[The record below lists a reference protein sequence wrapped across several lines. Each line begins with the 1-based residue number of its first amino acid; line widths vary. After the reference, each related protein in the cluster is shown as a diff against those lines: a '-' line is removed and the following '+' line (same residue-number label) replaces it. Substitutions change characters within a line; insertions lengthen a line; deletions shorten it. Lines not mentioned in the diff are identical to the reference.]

1 MQANFLLI
9 ANVNVKWFKFLHLY
23 GIMIVLA
30 IGYILLPLIHLLYQ
44 ATWGMIESGEL
55 LPPHFSQMFFI

>member
-30 IGYILLPLIHLLYQ
+30 IGYILLPLIHLL
-44 ATWGMIESGEL
+44 
-55 LPPHFSQMFFI
+55 